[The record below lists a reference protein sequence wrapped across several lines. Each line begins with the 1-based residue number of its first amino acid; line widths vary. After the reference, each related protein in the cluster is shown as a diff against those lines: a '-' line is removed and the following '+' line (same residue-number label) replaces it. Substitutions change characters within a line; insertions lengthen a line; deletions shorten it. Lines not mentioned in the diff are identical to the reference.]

1 VTLANKLGVGRESMK
16 RTLTALVEM
25 GLVMRNPG
33 YGHPM
38 RPEYVLTKRGARLAP
53 ACAKLWKSI
62 KKLDVEAVALKKWA
76 LPALGALGS
85 SGERFGEVALALGA
99 VTPRALAQ
107 ALKDLQDA
115 GVIERRVHD
124 GAPPFAEYRVT
135 KRGRKLA
142 ARMAT
147 LKEAAA

>member
-1 VTLANKLGVGRESMK
+1 LTNKLDVNRESMK
-16 RTLTALVEM
+16 RTLEALIEL

-38 RPEYVLTKRGARLAP
+38 RPEYVLTSRGEQIAP
-53 ACAKLWKSI
+53 ACVKLWKTI
-62 KKLDVEAVALKKWA
+62 RKLNVEAMALRKWA
-76 LPALGALGS
+76 LPALGALCGA
-85 SGERFGEVALALGA
+85 GERFGEVAEALGP

-115 GVIERRVHD
+115 GVVERRLKD
-124 GAPPFAEYRVT
+124 GAPPYAEYRVT

-142 ARMAT
+142 ARVAS
-147 LKEAAA
+147 LEEAAA